1 MKKIQSFIIAA
12 VGLFCIAFPLRAQI
26 PYVEPSASVL
36 LPNTQVTATAAST
49 SAEMLAVASVTKE
62 ITLLSMTTLK
72 PLMRIPIPNGRSYA
86 LAFTPDGHSVVSGV
100 SSGEIIFWNIASGT
114 SSRVLQHDGG
124 IRSLCLNGQ
133 GKMVSGGGT
142 TTKYWDVATGKIEA
156 TLPASSAEILQ
167 NIFNPQGNLILSASA
182 DGVLRLLDPT
192 VPNVVL
198 RSFGGRKIRPTNLAF
213 APDSRT
219 LAVAYADSTLQLWN
233 AQTGDLLLTARDAD
247 GPILSVAFHPNG
259 RWLLTGGNDIKIR
272 AVATAAV
279 LKSISLPGPTHTLSI
294 LPGGSIIAAVTVDGY
309 VNTYRLLDK
318 KPDATPPSI
327 TILKPIPSATE
338 AYQIYAEEVD
348 IAGQVSDN
356 VSISSLVVDSVSMT
370 GAALADVPHKPSDT
384 AAVVKSFAVTVK
396 LRVQGSNTIT
406 LTAKDSAGNSS
417 TYALRVIKLAKDAAV
432 ELLNPRENAETND
445 FASKFEFR
453 INCDFTSYS
462 ISVNNFEIIKKDN
475 TLRKPIGTIC
485 TEQVPLSAGLNQVQ
499 LIVMARNGERMRR
512 AAKVSRHILGGPVT
526 AAQPGKSVPSSNG
539 QPQRWAV
546 VVGVSEYQKP
556 KIPNLNYA
564 DRDAREFAEY
574 LKSPA
579 GGGFEEGRMK
589 VLLNKDA
596 TLQNIKSALNQFLRQ
611 TIDKDL
617 VVIYFAGHGAP
628 EPANPKNNYLLC
640 YDTDPN
646 SLETTAFPMWDI
658 NTALTR
664 YIPSQHVI
672 VLTDACHSGGISTE
686 IATRGMG
693 TVENNLINQYLSD
706 LSKSNPGL
714 IVFTASQAGEVS
726 QELDKFGHGVF
737 THFLL
742 QGLKGDADRNN
753 DYTITI
759 GELMDYVEEMVKRQT
774 NGNQHPTRN
783 QGTYDTDMTI
793 GLVPH

>member
-1 MKKIQSFIIAA
+1 
-12 VGLFCIAFPLRAQI
+12 
-26 PYVEPSASVL
+26 
-36 LPNTQVTATAAST
+36 
-49 SAEMLAVASVTKE
+49 MLAVASAEKE

-72 PLMRIPIPNGRSYA
+72 PLMHISVPNGRSYA
-86 LAFTPDGHSVVSGV
+86 LAFTPDGRSLVSGV
-100 SSGEIIFWNIASGT
+100 VNGDIIFWNLASGT
-114 SSRVLQHDGG
+114 AARVLQNDAG
-124 IRSLCLNGQ
+124 IRSLCLNAQ
-133 GKMVSGGGT
+133 GKMVSGGST
-142 TTKYWDVATGKIEA
+142 TTKYWDVATGKTEA
-156 TLPASSAEILQ
+156 TFPASSAEILQ
-167 NIFNPQGNLILSASA
+167 NIFNPQGNLVLSASA

-192 VPNVVL
+192 VPNVVM

-213 APDSRT
+213 APDGRT

-233 AQTGDLLLTARDAD
+233 MQTGDLLLTARDTD
-247 GPILSVAFHPNG
+247 GPILAVAFHPNG
-259 RWLLTGGNDIKIR
+259 RWLLTGGKDIKIR

-279 LKSISLPGPTHTLSI
+279 LKSISLPGPAHTLSI
-294 LPGGSIIAAVTVDGY
+294 LPGGSIIAAITVDGY
-309 VNTYRLLDK
+309 INTYRLLDK
-318 KPDATPPSI
+318 KPDAVPPSI
-327 TILKPIPSATE
+327 TILKPIPSGTE
-338 AYQIYAEEVD
+338 AYQIYAEAVD

-356 VSISSLVVDSVSMT
+356 VSISSLVVDSISMT
-370 GAALADVPHKPSDT
+370 GATLTDVPHKPSDT
-384 AAVVKSFAVTVK
+384 TAVIKSFATTVK

-417 TYALRVIKLAKDAAV
+417 TYAFRVIKLAKDSAIG
-432 ELLNPRENAETND
+432 LLNPRENAETND
-445 FASKFEFR
+445 FTSKFEFR

-462 ISVNNFEIIKKDN
+462 IIVNNFEIIKKDN
-475 TLRKPIGTIC
+475 LPKKLIGTIC

-512 AAKVSRHILGGPVT
+512 SVKVSRRILSGPVT
-526 AAQPGKSVPSSNG
+526 AAQPGKPAPSSTG
-539 QPQRWAV
+539 QPQKWAV
-546 VVGVSEYQKP
+546 VIGVSEYEKP
-556 KIPNLNYA
+556 TIPNLNYA

-579 GGGFEEGRMK
+579 GGGFEESLVK

-596 TLQNIKSALNQFLRQ
+596 TLQNVKLALNQFLRQ
-611 TIDKDL
+611 TLEKDL
-617 VVIYFAGHGAP
+617 VIIYFAGHGAP
-628 EPANPKNNYLLC
+628 EPANPNNNYLLC

-646 SLETTAFPMWDI
+646 SLAATAFPMWDI

-664 YIPSQHVI
+664 YIPSKRVI

-686 IATRGMG
+686 MATRGMG
-693 TVENNLINQYLSD
+693 TVENNLINQYLAD
-706 LSKSNPGL
+706 LSKSKEGL

-742 QGLKGDADRNN
+742 QGLKGEADRNN

-759 GELMDYVEEMVKRQT
+759 GELMDYVEGMVQRQT

>member
-12 VGLFCIAFPLRAQI
+12 VGLFCVAFPLRAQI

-72 PLMRIPIPNGRSYA
+72 PLTRIPIPNGRSYA
-86 LAFTPDGHSVVSGV
+86 LAFTSDGRSVVSGV

-233 AQTGDLLLTARDAD
+233 AQTGDLLLTARDTD

-279 LKSISLPGPTHTLSI
+279 LKSISLPGPVHTLSI

-327 TILKPIPSATE
+327 TILKPIPSA
-338 AYQIYAEEVD
+338 A
-348 IAGQVSDN
+348 
-356 VSISSLVVDSVSMT
+356 
-370 GAALADVPHKPSDT
+370 
-384 AAVVKSFAVTVK
+384 
-396 LRVQGSNTIT
+396 
-406 LTAKDSAGNSS
+406 
-417 TYALRVIKLAKDAAV
+417 
-432 ELLNPRENAETND
+432 
-445 FASKFEFR
+445 
-453 INCDFTSYS
+453 
-462 ISVNNFEIIKKDN
+462 
-475 TLRKPIGTIC
+475 
-485 TEQVPLSAGLNQVQ
+485 
-499 LIVMARNGERMRR
+499 
-512 AAKVSRHILGGPVT
+512 
-526 AAQPGKSVPSSNG
+526 
-539 QPQRWAV
+539 
-546 VVGVSEYQKP
+546 
-556 KIPNLNYA
+556 
-564 DRDAREFAEY
+564 
-574 LKSPA
+574 
-579 GGGFEEGRMK
+579 
-589 VLLNKDA
+589 
-596 TLQNIKSALNQFLRQ
+596 
-611 TIDKDL
+611 
-617 VVIYFAGHGAP
+617 
-628 EPANPKNNYLLC
+628 
-640 YDTDPN
+640 
-646 SLETTAFPMWDI
+646 
-658 NTALTR
+658 
-664 YIPSQHVI
+664 
-672 VLTDACHSGGISTE
+672 
-686 IATRGMG
+686 
-693 TVENNLINQYLSD
+693 
-706 LSKSNPGL
+706 
-714 IVFTASQAGEVS
+714 
-726 QELDKFGHGVF
+726 
-737 THFLL
+737 
-742 QGLKGDADRNN
+742 
-753 DYTITI
+753 
-759 GELMDYVEEMVKRQT
+759 
-774 NGNQHPTRN
+774 
-783 QGTYDTDMTI
+783 
-793 GLVPH
+793 